1 LEGKQFMALYADL
14 HRHLGGALHPRIIY
28 KFLQRQD
35 HKVLGYFPDY
45 EGFYNWF
52 TRPCR
57 SLEEFVKIHTLV
69 EELQSL
75 EHLPYFCIRLCR
87 GAYTFENLQYLE
99 LRYNPYFRTD
109 HDLPSEKRIGQMNE
123 IVEVI
128 TQNLRPA
135 EYPITVKQIL
145 CLDRRLPENI
155 NEAILKVAID
165 NVGPVVGVDLAG
177 PEIEPEKW
185 EGWVALMAKARAAG
199 LKTTAHL
206 GETGIDNVNPAF
218 FNVLDRIGHGI
229 HIPLLRPEWLKDL
242 AKKQITLEVCPTS
255 YRQTGVMENFSQL
268 KTVFSRCKHAGVAIA
283 VCTDNP
289 GRNPSPCT
297 LPGEYERLIDND
309 VIDFA
314 ELKQLQNEGFRSA
327 FGFAGQL
334 RS

>member
-1 LEGKQFMALYADL
+1 MALYADL

-35 HKVLGYFPDY
+35 HKILGYFPDY

-57 SLEEFVKIHTLV
+57 TLEEFLKIHPLV

-109 HDLPSEKRIGQMNE
+109 SAMSVAKRIGQMKL
-123 IVEVI
+123 IVSMLTEH
-128 TQNLRPA
+128 LRPA
-135 EYPITVKQIL
+135 EYPITVKQII
-145 CLDRRLPENI
+145 CLDRRLSPEI
-155 NEAILKVAID
+155 NDAILKVAFD
-165 NVGPVVGVDLAG
+165 NIGPVVGIDLAG
-177 PEIEPEKW
+177 PEIKPDNW
-185 EGWVALMAKARAAG
+185 ETWVQYMSKAKASG

-206 GETGIDNVNPAF
+206 GETSVENVHPAF
-218 FNVLDRIGHGI
+218 FPVLDRIGHGI
-229 HIPLLRPEWLKDL
+229 HIPLVRPDLLKEL
-242 AKKQITLEVCPTS
+242 SRRRITLEVCPTS
-255 YRQTGVMENFSQL
+255 YRQTGVLQDFSKL
-268 KTVFSRCKHAGVAIA
+268 KIVFERCKDAGVAIA
-283 VCTDNP
+283 ICTDNP

-314 ELKQLQNEGFRSA
+314 DLKQLQNEGFRSA
-327 FGFAGQL
+327 FGFTGTIPTQ
-334 RS
+334 